1 MIAIAKK
8 SHRALEPQANKRFL
22 EFVPAIEN
30 YARRAFGNLRPQDLE
45 EALCD
50 VIAHAFC
57 AFRRLAE
64 LGKQDV
70 AYASP
75 LARFAVARFRAGRRV
90 GRKLGS
96 SDIYSWIAQ
105 RRRGFCLKSLEP
117 TSGTSVTWAEILA
130 DNRLTP
136 IPDQVAFRLDFAA
149 WLAAQ
154 ERRSRKL
161 VALLALGNTPSE
173 AAQKFCISKP
183 RVSQLRNELEASW
196 REFQGEDS

>member
-1 MIAIAKK
+1 MIAIVKK
-8 SHRALEPQANKRFL
+8 SHRALKPQTNKQFL

-30 YARRAFGNLRPQDLE
+30 YARRAFGNLRPQDRE
-45 EALCD
+45 EAIAD

-57 AFRRLAE
+57 AFRRLVE

-90 GRKLGS
+90 GSKLGS
-96 SDIYSWIAQ
+96 SDIYSWLAQ
-105 RRRGFCLKSLEP
+105 RRRGFCLKSLGP
-117 TSGTSVTWAEILA
+117 TNGVSDTWAEILV
-130 DNRLTP
+130 DNTLTP

-154 ERRSRKL
+154 DRRSRKL
-161 VALLALGNTPSE
+161 VAHLALGHTPTE
-173 AAQKFCISKP
+173 AAQEFRISKA
-183 RVSQLRNELEASW
+183 RISQLRIAMQASW
-196 REFQGEDS
+196 LAFQGEGS